1 MCFFFSLVPMTVFIV
16 IGYFVLLSSNIAVA
30 AGGVRSF
37 GRILSI
43 WVFIVALLFP
53 TMGTYLTLSGL
64 CPVPRVLQTLG
75 QR

>member
-16 IGYFVLLSSNIAVA
+16 IGYFVLLSSNLAAA

-37 GRILSI
+37 GRILCV
-43 WVFIVALLFP
+43 WVFLVALLFP
-53 TMGTYLTLSGL
+53 TMGAYVTASGY
-64 CPVPRVLQTLG
+64 CPVPRVLESMD

>member
-1 MCFFFSLVPMTVFIV
+1 MCFFVSLVPMTVFIV
-16 IGYFVLLSSNIAVA
+16 IGYFVLLSSNLAAA

-37 GRILSI
+37 GRILCV

-53 TMGTYLTLSGL
+53 TMGTYLTASGL
-64 CPVPRVLQTLG
+64 CPVPRVLENLG